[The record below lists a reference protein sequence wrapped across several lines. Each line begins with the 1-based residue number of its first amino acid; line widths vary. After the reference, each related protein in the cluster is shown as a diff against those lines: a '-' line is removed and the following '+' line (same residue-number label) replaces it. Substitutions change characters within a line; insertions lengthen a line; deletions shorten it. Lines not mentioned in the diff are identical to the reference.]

1 MINLVFKNDRNVIVF
16 KDRTHSTESLQSGV
30 YTAFDLLFLLG
41 GIHGDALTEVDITID
56 FFDFIAVDGS
66 GFFYVLG

>member
-1 MINLVFKNDRNVIVF
+1 M
-16 KDRTHSTESLQSGV
+16 QSEV

-41 GIHGDALTEVDITID
+41 GIHGDHALTEVDVMVN